1 MERRTVSNGDYFV
14 VQAPLLEDCLP
25 EPKRQRVSL
34 LQMNW
39 IITIARQDQWGKAGG
54 GQHGGGARG
63 LAYPRCLLGYRM
75 RNVYG
80 FTQVST
86 FAVCIFGYNAQ
97 SDAPHSCGG
106 WFGGPVE
113 LDHKGPRYTGAISHS
128 ALEEKASGLFGHT
141 RGFYNL

>member
-1 MERRTVSNGDYFV
+1 MSSGEPSNQWKGEDRITGGK
-14 VQAPLLEDCLP
+14 QAVGNTEEAPGTCL
-25 EPKRQRVSL
+25 
-34 LQMNW
+34 
-39 IITIARQDQWGKAGG
+39 
-54 GQHGGGARG
+54 
-63 LAYPRCLLGYRM
+63 PRCLLGYRM